1 MNLNK
6 IIKNI
11 DFKGMSDERHISQI
25 VHDSRKVKQGSLFIA
40 IAGENS
46 DGHDYIFDAID
57 KGAIAVVANGR
68 SPATNK
74 VPILQVK
81 NPRKIMSKIAANF
94 YNHPSNDVSVIGVTG
109 TNGKTTTTQ
118 LIDYILK
125 YNKWSSGSLGTLGF
139 SSPAG
144 IVSTGFTTPESI
156 DLQQIIRTMVDGG
169 IKYIPM
175 EISSHAID
183 LHRVDDVNINIA
195 VFTNLSADHLDFH
208 GNMENYFK
216 TKLKL
221 FKGLNKDS
229 LAIINKDDHYSY
241 NIIRAIDCDYMT
253 YGFNKNAD
261 LSVKSYS
268 LNIDYTNIVFEMNK
282 KEFSLKTKLI
292 GKFNIYNIMGSI
304 LATLNLGLN
313 LNKIISALENFNKV
327 PGRFEQFELIN
338 NNHAIVDYAHTP
350 DAFKNILSNI
360 KDLANKEIIT
370 IFGCGGNR
378 DKTKRAQMAS
388 IAEKYSEYIYITN
401 DNPRFENEDLIID
414 DIVSGLNEKK
424 YSIIK
429 NRKEALHQAFQNFN
443 KKIIVILG
451 KGRDDYQIIGDEKK
465 YHSDIDIVK
474 EYLNED

>member
-125 YNKWSSGSLGTLGF
+125 YNRWSSGSLGTLGF

-195 VFTNLSADHLDFH
+195 VFTNLSRDHLDFH
-208 GNMENYFK
+208 KNMNDYFVAK
-216 TKLKL
+216 TRL
-221 FKGLNKDS
+221 FRVILNKKGI
-229 LAIINKDDHYSY
+229 AIINTDSKYGKKLKE
-241 NIIRAIDCDYMT
+241 ICDKNKITNYT
-253 YGFNKNAD
+253 YGRNKFCDWVILEVSKKKNITEV
-261 LSVKSYS
+261 LFKKKSV
-268 LNIDYTNIVFEMNK
+268 
-282 KEFSLKTKLI
+282 
-292 GKFNIYNIMGSI
+292 I
-304 LATLNLGLN
+304 L
-313 LNKIISALENFNKV
+313 LNKYIFH
-327 PGRFEQFELIN
+327 GQIN
-338 NNHAIVDYAHTP
+338 
-350 DAFKNILSNI
+350 
-360 KDLANKEIIT
+360 
-370 IFGCGGNR
+370 
-378 DKTKRAQMAS
+378 
-388 IAEKYSEYIYITN
+388 
-401 DNPRFENEDLIID
+401 
-414 DIVSGLNEKK
+414 
-424 YSIIK
+424 
-429 NRKEALHQAFQNFN
+429 
-443 KKIIVILG
+443 
-451 KGRDDYQIIGDEKK
+451 
-465 YHSDIDIVK
+465 
-474 EYLNED
+474 

>member
-11 DFKGMSDERHISQI
+11 DFKGIPDERDISQI
-25 VHDSRKVKQGSLFIA
+25 VHDSRKVKKGSLFIA

-57 KGAIAVVANGR
+57 KGAIAIVANGR
-68 SPATNK
+68 SPVTDK

-94 YNHPSNDVSVIGVTG
+94 YNNPSRDVNIIGITG

-139 SSPAG
+139 SSPTG
-144 IVSTGFTTPESI
+144 IISTGFTTPESI

-169 IKYIPM
+169 IDYIPM

-183 LHRVDDVNINIA
+183 LHRVDDIDINIA

-208 GNMENYFK
+208 GNMNNYFK

-221 FKGLNKDS
+221 FKRLSKKS
-229 LAIINKDDHYSY
+229 IAIINKDDEYS
-241 NIIRAIDCDYMT
+241 NHIIKAVDCKYIT
-253 YGFNKNAD
+253 YGFNKDSD

-268 LNIDYTNIVFEMNK
+268 LNIDYTKITFKMNK
-282 KEFSLKTKLI
+282 EIFSLKTSLI
-292 GKFNIYNIMGSI
+292 GKFNIHNIMGSI
-304 LATLNLGLN
+304 LASLKIGLN
-313 LNKIISALENFNKV
+313 LNQIISALESFNKV
-327 PGRFEQFELIN
+327 PGRFEQFKLVN

-360 KDLANKEIIT
+360 KDLTNKGIIA

-378 DKTKRAQMAS
+378 DKTKRPKMAA
-388 IAEKYSEYIYITN
+388 IAEEYSEYIYITN
-401 DNPRFENEDLIID
+401 DNPRFENENLIIN
-414 DIVSGLNEKK
+414 DIVSGLSGNK
-424 YSIIK
+424 YSIVK
-429 NRKEALHQAFQNFN
+429 NRNEAIHQALQNFN

-451 KGRDDYQIIGDEKK
+451 KGRDDYQIIRNKKK
-465 YHSDIDIVK
+465 YHSDIDVIK
-474 EYLNED
+474 EYLDES